1 MKKCFIKNIMYS
13 ENLKTLCTVRTSKHY
28 VHWEPE
34 NSGILIIIDTVVGG
48 YIYNMKTTFDFGF
61 DLYQAFKQ
69 LGYTKAWEQR
79 EAFNKKVLFII
90 SL

>member
-1 MKKCFIKNIMYS
+1 MLLYGFCYLQSNCTLQSKKS
-13 ENLKTLCTVRTSKHY
+13 L
-28 VHWEPE
+28 
-34 NSGILIIIDTVVGG
+34 DTVVGG
-48 YIYNMKTTFDFGF
+48 YIYKMKTTFDFVF